1 MYDYINTN
9 KHEDSA
15 TLNNV
20 MRDLSLKL
28 IIKTVPRFLKLFNLL
43 KYVTFP

>member
-1 MYDYINTN
+1 MCKRSLYEIVCRNIKEYINTN

-20 MRDLSLKL
+20 MKDL
-28 IIKTVPRFLKLFNLL
+28 KT
-43 KYVTFP
+43 YH